1 MAVIKTT
8 DYLDTT
14 SHLKLI
20 DEVFTEEMSK
30 RLNKMVILKIFDEET
45 NKHKNDTEYVEEGMS
60 WVQYIPENA
69 EYPDANPGES
79 GSMVFTKFKYGAKIV
94 ITEEMVLYNEY
105 VSLEKRVRSLTQNM
119 LNTIE
124 QCLADVLR
132 RGFSSASYV
141 DAFGRTTPAVGHEW
155 RALFNSTDGNIITV
169 NGTANPELSIKALDA
184 VWIMGQNHVD
194 SVGNHKAINYDTI
207 LVSPTLRSKA
217 DTLIN
222 SDQLPGSSD
231 NAINPIKGK
240 FKVVD
245 SAWLGGIMDVSG
257 TPTNT
262 DKYWYVFDSEMVKEQ
277 LKVKWARH
285 PSLVQAGQD
294 AYNANWVRRL
304 SAIFARGFLN
314 FAYIAGSTGA
324 NAVAKDGI
332 AVEVVNTTSNPVPT
346 QEIA

>member
-1 MAVIKTT
+1 
-8 DYLDTT
+8 
-14 SHLKLI
+14 
-20 DEVFTEEMSK
+20 
-30 RLNKMVILKIFDEET
+30 
-45 NKHKNDTEYVEEGMS
+45 
-60 WVQYIPENA
+60 
-69 EYPDANPGES
+69 
-79 GSMVFTKFKYGAKIV
+79 
-94 ITEEMVLYNEY
+94 
-105 VSLEKRVRSLTQNM
+105 
-119 LNTIE
+119 
-124 QCLADVLR
+124 
-132 RGFSSASYV
+132 
-141 DAFGRTTPAVGHEW
+141 
-155 RALFNSTDGNIITV
+155 
-169 NGTANPELSIKALDA
+169 
-184 VWIMGQNHVD
+184 MGQNHVD

-262 DKYWYVFDSEMVKEQ
+262 DKYWYVFDSEMVREQ

-314 FAYIAGSTGA
+314 FAYIAGSTGE
-324 NAVAKDGI
+324 NPVTKDGI
-332 AVEVVNTTSNPVPT
+332 AVEIVNTTSNPVPT

>member
-314 FAYIAGSTGA
+314 FAYIAGSTGE